1 MKLSAFSA
9 VSAFSNPRRTEE
21 RTTPMMIEKARDLL
35 RHRFGYDAFRLDQEA
50 AIESVLKGEDCVVLM
65 PTGGGKSLCYQ
76 IPALVLDGLTV
87 VISPLIALMKDQV
100 DALRANGIDAAF
112 LNSTQSAAEQ
122 VEVFRRVRDG
132 DIKLLYVA
140 PERLLQSGDR
150 FIEFLRGTKVSLFA
164 IDEAHCIS
172 SWGHDF
178 RPEYLR
184 LAALKREFPNIPLIA
199 LTATA
204 DNLVRKDILERLTIP
219 EATVFVSSFNRPN
232 IFYGVEPKRNSYG
245 QLIDFLAD
253 RKDKSGI
260 IYCLSRNSVDSLAA
274 DLRDEGFSAL
284 PYHAGLDKQTRGQNQ
299 TSFVNDE
306 TKIIVATI
314 AFGMGIDKSNV
325 RFVVHMDLPKNIE
338 SYYQETGRA
347 GRDGLPSEALL
358 FFSWADVNKLKGF
371 VEVEGNAD
379 QSEIMLKKL
388 DLIAKFGDLRT
399 CRRKFLLK
407 YFSEELADD
416 CGTCDNCTTEHER
429 IDGTI
434 IAQKALSAVYR
445 TGQRFGVGYLVD
457 FLRGSQSQTI
467 RDEHKN
473 LKTYG
478 AGAELSKHTWFEH
491 FKDLIAQNYLKQTE
505 GAFPVIALTETSKY
519 VLAGTTTVELIKVVE
534 KEERKTKL
542 LAETSLPYIR
552 ELFDELRTV
561 RTSFAAAEK
570 VPPYIVFSDVT
581 LVEMAA
587 YLPQMDWEMRKISG
601 VGDLK
606 FEKYGAAFGQAIRD
620 YCLKKGLASRM
631 DLRRSNGPRRQRTKR
646 DAAGKD
652 TFRVTLEM
660 YRDGRSISE
669 IAAERGLQPST
680 VEGHLAR
687 FVASGEVAL
696 DELVPLQKIETIRNA
711 VLKFK
716 DQNALS
722 PIKEFLGDDY
732 TYGEIRAV
740 IAAIAGDAQ

>member
-1 MKLSAFSA
+1 M
-9 VSAFSNPRRTEE
+9 T
-21 RTTPMMIEKARDLL
+21 IEKARDILK
-35 RHRFGYDAFRLDQEA
+35 HRFGYDAFRLNQEA
-50 AIESVLKGEDCVVLM
+50 AIEAVLSGRDCVVLM

-100 DALRANGIDAAF
+100 DALRANGIEAAF
-112 LNSTQSAAEQ
+112 LNSTQTAAEQ
-122 VEVFRRVRDG
+122 VEVFRNVRSG
-132 DIKLLYVA
+132 RIKLLYVA

-150 FIEFLRGTKVSLFA
+150 FIEFLRELKISLFA

-184 LAALKREFPNIPLIA
+184 LSALKREFPNVPLIA

-219 EATVFVSSFNRPN
+219 HASVFVSSFNRPN
-232 IFYGVEPKRNSYG
+232 IYYGVEPKRNSYG

-253 RKDKSGI
+253 RKEQSGI

-274 DLRDEGFSAL
+274 DLRDEGFAAL
-284 PYHAGLDKQTRGQNQ
+284 PYHAGLDKRTRDRHQ
-299 TSFVNDE
+299 TSFLNDE

-379 QSEIMLKKL
+379 QSGIMLKKL
-388 DLIAKFGDLRT
+388 DLMAKFGDLRT
-399 CRRKFLLK
+399 CRRRFLLN
-407 YFSEELADD
+407 YFSEESTED
-416 CGTCDNCTTEHER
+416 CGNCDNCTTVHER
-429 IDGTI
+429 IDGTV

-445 TGQRFGVGYLVD
+445 TGQRFGVSYLVD
-457 FLRGSQSQTI
+457 FLRGSQAQTI

-478 AGAELSKHTWFEH
+478 VGADLSKHVWFEY
-491 FKDLIAQNYLKQTE
+491 FKDLIAQGYLRKTE
-505 GAFPVIALTETSKY
+505 GQYPVIELTEKSKD
-519 VLAGTTTVELIKVVE
+519 VLAGNVRVELIKVAD
-534 KEERKTKL
+534 KEEKKTKIV
-542 LAETSLPYIR
+542 SDISVPYIQ
-552 ELFDELRTV
+552 ELFDELRTL
-561 RTSFAAAEK
+561 RMTFATAEK
-570 VPPYIVFSDVT
+570 VPPYIVFSDAT
-581 LVEMAA
+581 LAEMAA
-587 YLPQMDWEMRKISG
+587 YLPQTEWEMRRISG

-606 FEKYGAAFGQAIRD
+606 FEKYGAAFGKVIRE
-620 YCLKKGLASRM
+620 YCLKNGLVSRM
-631 DLRRSNGPRRQRTKR
+631 DLKRSKGSAKQRTKR
-646 DAAGKD
+646 DA
-652 TFRVTLEM
+652 TSTL
-660 YRDGRSISE
+660 R
-669 IAAERGLQPST
+669 
-680 VEGHLAR
+680 
-687 FVASGEVAL
+687 
-696 DELVPLQKIETIRNA
+696 
-711 VLKFK
+711 
-716 DQNALS
+716 
-722 PIKEFLGDDY
+722 
-732 TYGEIRAV
+732 
-740 IAAIAGDAQ
+740 